1 MTPAIVA
8 EVRDYVLSRLEK
20 ELSAKLTYHC
30 LAHTR
35 DDVLPAAMRLA
46 KLDSLGEADTLLL
59 ELGVLFHDFGFV
71 EQRDGHEKIGA
82 RIARTILPTYG
93 ITPAE
98 LDVIEG
104 LIMATKLPQ
113 SPRTHLE
120 QLIADA
126 DLDVLGRDDF
136 PAINEALRLEME
148 AAGFPSTLDAWYRDQ
163 LAFLESHTYFTSVA
177 GTLRNAGKRRNIEGL
192 RERLRA

>member
-1 MTPAIVA
+1 VNPALVA
-8 EVRDYVLSRLEK
+8 EVREYVLSRLAT
-20 ELSAKLTYHC
+20 ELPAKLTYHC

-35 DDVLPAAMRLA
+35 DDVIPAALRLA
-46 KLDSLGEADTLLL
+46 KLDALGESDTLLL
-59 ELGVLFHDFGFV
+59 EIGALFHDLGFV
-71 EQRDGHEKIGA
+71 EQRDGHERIGV
-82 RIARTILPTYG
+82 RIARSVLPPYG
-93 ITPAE
+93 VVATE

-136 PAINEALRLEME
+136 FTINEALRLEMA

-163 LAFLESHTYFTSVA
+163 LAFLEAHAYFTPAA
-177 GTLRNAGKRRNIEGL
+177 GALRNAGKRRNIERL
-192 RERLRA
+192 RERLHG